1 LVRGTINQAKAL
13 RIFFYNYSFT
23 KMNTIDLPSLL
34 RIKVAALVLGCS
46 DKTVRRLIDSGKL
59 DTVKIRGLRMVR
71 ESSLRVLMEKG
82 TA

>member
-1 LVRGTINQAKAL
+1 
-13 RIFFYNYSFT
+13 
-23 KMNTIDLPSLL
+23 MNTPDLPALL
-34 RIKVAALVLGCS
+34 RIKVAAEVLRCS

-82 TA
+82 TV